1 MEKEKN
7 PIQVSER
14 IFVLVEE
21 LAECGPIG
29 LVELSSRL
37 GLHKSTV
44 HRILNSLQ
52 LMGYVRQSEDGKYA
66 LSLKWMDIS
75 SKVINKFDIVATA
88 RPYLKKIC
96 EISGE
101 TVHLVEMDGVDAIYI
116 DKVESFSNSIRMVSK
131 IGSRIPLFCSGVG
144 KAILASKS
152 DEEIKSIWEK
162 SDVKAMT
169 PNTITDF
176 KDFMDTINQIRVDG
190 YALDNEENETGVRC
204 IAACIL
210 SRDGKCKNA
219 FSISAPINRM
229 ADEKIGYLAKYV
241 IEMKND
247 ISSEMGYKK

>member
-144 KAILASKS
+144 KAILASKT

-176 KDFMDTINQIRVDG
+176 KDFLDTINQIRVDG

-229 ADEKIGYLAKYV
+229 TDEKIGYLAKYV